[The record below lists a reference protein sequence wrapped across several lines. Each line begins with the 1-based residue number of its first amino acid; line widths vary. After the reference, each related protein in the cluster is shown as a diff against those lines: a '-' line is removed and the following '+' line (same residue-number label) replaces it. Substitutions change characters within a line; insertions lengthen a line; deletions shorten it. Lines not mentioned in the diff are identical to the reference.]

1 MCYIAL
7 QSMRQY
13 LESLNFYQDEYCS
26 GTQKKRKEVLGS
38 SPLLDIGRFNNRGSG
53 ALVERGVIHEGAL

>member
-1 MCYIAL
+1 MK
-7 QSMRQY
+7 QY
-13 LESLNFYQDEYCS
+13 LEPLNFYQDEYCS

-38 SPLLDIGRFNNRGSG
+38 SPLLDNGRFNNRVSG